1 MVDLRGIEPLSEDAL
16 MKVSPSAAYVFTFPP
31 TNAHRRAFAFSS
43 FIL

>member
-16 MKVSPSAAYVFTFPP
+16 MKVSPSAAYIFNFPFA
-31 TNAHRRAFAFSS
+31 NAHRQAFAVGS